1 MSYAGSMLAHVFEFG
16 RRALAFS
23 TAVLGAM
30 SWERQGCPDGSSRIL
45 SWVVVGTADA
55 HRASA
60 RHRHWA
66 WVVPL
71 LLCIAMLAPPAQA
84 QSCTYTLNPT
94 SASFPASGGTGS
106 VQVSI
111 PSECIT
117 TGSFFARSNNN
128 WIEITNGN
136 LLSDGR
142 VQYFGSSATVT
153 YRVLPNSN
161 PNTDTGTITIAGRT
175 FTVTQAGAVSCT
187 YTLNPTSASFPA
199 SGGNGSVQVSIP
211 SECITTGSFFAR
223 SNNDWIQITNGN
235 LLSDGRVQYFGSS
248 GTVTY
253 RVDPN
258 PDPNADTGTVTI
270 AGRTFTVNQAG
281 SGAPTTQAP
290 ILTVVEYR
298 HASFGHYFVTAIANE
313 IAQLDAGVFAG
324 WQRTGQTFKVF
335 GGSPAMLPQGTE
347 VCRFFSTSFAP
358 KSSHFYTPVASECAV
373 VKQNPDW
380 QFEAVVFNVMDASGV
395 LGTPGTCNNAVGPQP
410 LYRLYN
416 DGQSG
421 APNHR
426 YTTSLLI
433 RADMIANGWIP
444 EGFGSLGVIGCVP
457 TP

>member
-1 MSYAGSMLAHVFEFG
+1 MTYAQSVLAHV
-16 RRALAFS
+16 RALAHVREFVRK
-23 TAVLGAM
+23 VLAFPSVVVGTK
-30 SWERQGCPDGSSRIL
+30 SRERWVSPDGSSRAW
-45 SWVVVGTADA
+45 SWVVVGRADA
-55 HRASA
+55 HRAGA

-66 WVVPL
+66 SVVPF
-71 LLCIAMLAPPAQA
+71 LLCLVMLAPPAQA
-84 QSCTYTLNPT
+84 Q
-94 SASFPASGGTGS
+94 
-106 VQVSI
+106 
-111 PSECIT
+111 
-117 TGSFFARSNNN
+117 
-128 WIEITNGN
+128 
-136 LLSDGR
+136 
-142 VQYFGSSATVT
+142 
-153 YRVLPNSN
+153 
-161 PNTDTGTITIAGRT
+161 
-175 FTVTQAGAVSCT
+175 SCT

-211 SECITTGSFFAR
+211 SSCITTGEFFAR
-223 SNNDWIQITNGN
+223 SNNDWIHITNGF
-235 LLSDGRVQYFGSS
+235 LQSDGRVQYFGSS

-258 PDPNADTGTVTI
+258 PDPNTDTGTITI

-290 ILTVVEYR
+290 VLTVVEYR

-313 IAQLDAGVFAG
+313 IAQIDAGVFAG

-335 GGSPAMLPQGTE
+335 GGSPGMLPQGTE

-358 KSSHFYTPVASECAV
+358 KSSHFYTPVASECAA

-395 LGTPGTCNNAVGPQP
+395 LGTPGACNNAVGPQP

-416 DGQSG
+416 NGQGG

-444 EGFGSLGVIGCVP
+444 EGFGPLGVIGCVP
-457 TP
+457 MP